1 MESIRPQKPK
11 PIPLHGEP
19 NQVRNILLR
28 LAGLLVLAVAAMGL
42 IYLR

>member
-11 PIPLHGEP
+11 PIPLHAEP
-19 NQVRNILLR
+19 NQVGNILLR
-28 LAGLLVLAVAAMGL
+28 FAGLLVLAVAAMVL